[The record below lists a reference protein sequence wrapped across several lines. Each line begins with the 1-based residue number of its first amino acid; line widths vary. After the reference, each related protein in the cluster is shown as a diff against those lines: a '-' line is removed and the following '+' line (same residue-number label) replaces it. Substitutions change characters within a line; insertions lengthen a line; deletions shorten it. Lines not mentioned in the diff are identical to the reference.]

1 MATLKG
7 PIYQQYARPPSAPPP
22 TTPPLR
28 AFSPVPSPL
37 SSTPSSP
44 RDHSDWQQKE
54 RDRLLWQARWKAYE
68 DRKASR
74 TQAQWS
80 EYEKR
85 KHADTIPRR
94 DDEDITKQATAKRT
108 ETDSKRPHSRGPSAE
123 AGEWPSTPSSR
134 SSSVDSRKGTT
145 PFAPTPV
152 RTGSFNYTHSSSQ
165 NSRSTTPATPPP
177 RYRASPQPFT
187 QIRPESNGTPPRSP
201 TRSSA
206 LPPNY
211 HIFTA
216 PARRMTSSPAPSI
229 PSTPVCPSP
238 LSPNLSIPRAFVQT
252 SSNPIPQNRA
262 RSNTNPTSPK
272 PTIFVPKVT
281 ALSDGDTS
289 HKADPLDAEE
299 RHRRAV
305 DEKRRM
311 EQAAE
316 HATRRSVEAERVR
329 HEERKR
335 LEALGTAQSEAKSAR
350 KHEKREAEVLQ
361 HQRERTILGQQN
373 RLVQYAWETYEARWK
388 AMQDG
393 QFPPPGQYLSLSDIP
408 WPVVGSIRFV
418 NELEDG
424 RFEGFL
430 LAPGADG
437 VVNAKVLKQ
446 RARDAMLRFH
456 PDRFEGRWM
465 HQILESDR
473 AAVKEGVG
481 RVIRFLNELSAKLA

>member
-1 MATLKG
+1 
-7 PIYQQYARPPSAPPP
+7 
-22 TTPPLR
+22 
-28 AFSPVPSPL
+28 
-37 SSTPSSP
+37 
-44 RDHSDWQQKE
+44 
-54 RDRLLWQARWKAYE
+54 
-68 DRKASR
+68 
-74 TQAQWS
+74 
-80 EYEKR
+80 
-85 KHADTIPRR
+85 
-94 DDEDITKQATAKRT
+94 
-108 ETDSKRPHSRGPSAE
+108 
-123 AGEWPSTPSSR
+123 
-134 SSSVDSRKGTT
+134 
-145 PFAPTPV
+145 
-152 RTGSFNYTHSSSQ
+152 
-165 NSRSTTPATPPP
+165 
-177 RYRASPQPFT
+177 
-187 QIRPESNGTPPRSP
+187 
-201 TRSSA
+201 
-206 LPPNY
+206 
-211 HIFTA
+211 
-216 PARRMTSSPAPSI
+216 
-229 PSTPVCPSP
+229 
-238 LSPNLSIPRAFVQT
+238 
-252 SSNPIPQNRA
+252 
-262 RSNTNPTSPK
+262 
-272 PTIFVPKVT
+272 
-281 ALSDGDTS
+281 
-289 HKADPLDAEE
+289 
-299 RHRRAV
+299 
-305 DEKRRM
+305 M

-408 WPVVGSIRFV
+408 WPVVGSIRLV

-430 LAPGADG
+430 LAPGVDG